1 MQGFV
6 FKLLACSCY
15 DPTATPTR
23 RKSDSCGHF
32 PIFDAVNC
40 TVQAQRCLQVDAVAF
55 ARETPLVLFFL
66 VR

>member
-1 MQGFV
+1 MSCRVSFSSC
-6 FKLLACSCY
+6 LLVHA
-15 DPTATPTR
+15 TATPTR